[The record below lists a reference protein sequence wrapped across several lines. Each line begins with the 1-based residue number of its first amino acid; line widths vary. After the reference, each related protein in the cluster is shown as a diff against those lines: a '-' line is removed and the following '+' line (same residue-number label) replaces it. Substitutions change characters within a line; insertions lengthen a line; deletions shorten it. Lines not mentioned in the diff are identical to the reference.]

1 MKNIFEEKII
11 NNETSDSIN
20 LTKKFLFK
28 YIAKLSIHRCQE
40 LAFFTC
46 NLDQ

>member
-28 YIAKLSIHRCQE
+28 DLS
-40 LAFFTC
+40 F
-46 NLDQ
+46 